1 MQSQLFTDGITN
13 KLVGCYHRP
22 TSASPTAAADETA
35 TNPNRDAAV
44 EPPPKTVDADVVL
57 IRIYGH
63 KTDMLIDR
71 LAETRNIKML
81 QRHGFAP
88 SLYAV
93 FQNGLAYE
101 FVPGCTL
108 TPQSVCDAR
117 VWPLVARHMAKMHR
131 LVVRSDDGGGA
142 PMPMLGTKTRSF
154 LALVPEQF
162 TDADREL
169 RLRSLGL
176 PDHGALCTEF
186 ESLYARLRRLNSPVV
201 FAHNDLL
208 LGNVIYEE
216 SANRVAFIDYEYAAH
231 NYQAF
236 DIGNHFTEF
245 TGIDEIDYA
254 RYPSEEFQYAWLRV
268 YLAAYNEGDSS
279 AAGGVNVVTEKE
291 VRRLYG
297 QVNAFALASHF
308 FWAVWGLIQAEHST
322 IDFDF
327 VL

>member
-22 TSASPTAAADETA
+22 TTKSPADAAV
-35 TNPNRDAAV
+35 TNSSRDAAAAAA
-44 EPPPKTVDADVVL
+44 KTVDADVVL

-71 LAETRNIKML
+71 HAETRNIKML

-108 TPQSVCDAR
+108 TPQSVCDGR

-131 LVVRSDDGGGA
+131 LVVRSDGGGA
-142 PMPMLGTKTRSF
+142 PVPMLGTKTRSF
-154 LALVPEQF
+154 LALVPERF
-162 TDADREL
+162 ADADRE
-169 RLRSLGL
+169 RRVRSLGL
-176 PDHGALCTEF
+176 PERGALCTEF
-186 ESLYARLRRLNSPVV
+186 EALYARLRRLNSPVV

-254 RYPSEEFQYAWLRV
+254 RYPSEQFQCAWLRV

-279 AAGGVNVVTEKE
+279 PAGGVDGVTEKE